1 MSSKW
6 GPDTASSII
15 SDVLRQ
21 EQEHEDVMYASLSS
35 SYVLLKESQ
44 EYQLTPIWR
53 VLPVLTA
60 DKDPV
65 KFDFLIKKLKD
76 KIPNL
81 CVAKPNL

>member
-35 SYVLLKESQ
+35 SYVLLKKAGVSNA
-44 EYQLTPIWR
+44 YLACSTCFNCR
-53 VLPVLTA
+53 
-60 DKDPV
+60 
-65 KFDFLIKKLKD
+65 
-76 KIPNL
+76 
-81 CVAKPNL
+81 